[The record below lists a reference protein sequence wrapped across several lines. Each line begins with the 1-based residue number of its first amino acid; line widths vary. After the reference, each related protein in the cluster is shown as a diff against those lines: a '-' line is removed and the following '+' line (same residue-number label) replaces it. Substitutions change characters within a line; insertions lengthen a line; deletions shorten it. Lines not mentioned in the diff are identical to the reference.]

1 VKFEPHDAVDDT
13 HLFQPVAEICS
24 HFSSSLVVAAAPQIL
39 PSPPLGAERVGV
51 RWGSP
56 PAASAAAG
64 PSLSPNGRRG
74 IKPLCFTWALT
85 ARAGFRR

>member
-56 PAASAAAG
+56 PGNTHLTLPPLARRA
-64 PSLSPNGRRG
+64 PLSPPMGG
-74 IKPLCFTWALT
+74 E
-85 ARAGFRR
+85 G